1 MATYSNRT
9 HQRNARLIK
18 VADMLLLG
26 NTQTEI
32 AVHFKLS
39 NATIHNDVKEVKKR
53 WLAESRDTIAEFVAT
68 EGGRI
73 DLIIKGLMVKAKTG
87 KLQVIDRLCK
97 LIELKMKLYGLDA
110 KYLSENLRMI
120 MADGANSNQDV
131 GAISQ
136 GLRELEAV
144 IDSGEGGGNGNGAS
158 VSVPT
163 LN

>member
-1 MATYSNRT
+1 MASYNTRS
-9 HQRNARLIK
+9 HERNARIVE
-18 VADMLLLG
+18 VAKMLLMG

-32 AVHFKLS
+32 AVHFGLS
-39 NATIHNDVKEVKKR
+39 NQTISRDVKEVKKR
-53 WLAESRDTIAEFVAT
+53 WLAESRDTIAEFVAV

-73 DLIIKGLMVKAKTG
+73 DLIIKALMVKAKAG

-120 MADGANSNQDV
+120 MADGADSNQNV

-144 IDSGEGGGNGNGAS
+144 IDAGEGGGNGDGTEGA
-158 VSVPT
+158 VPT
-163 LN
+163 IN

>member
-1 MATYSNRT
+1 MASYNTQS
-9 HQRNARLIK
+9 HKRNKRLIE
-18 VADMLLLG
+18 VGEMLLLG

-32 AVHFKLS
+32 AVHLKVS
-39 NATIHNDVKEVKKR
+39 TPTICRDVKEVKKR
-53 WLAESRDTIAEFVAT
+53 WLDQSRDTIAEFVAT

-73 DLIIKGLMVKAKTG
+73 DLIIKGLMAKAKTG

-120 MADGANSNQDV
+120 MADGANSDQDV

-144 IDSGEGGGNGNGAS
+144 IDSGEGGGNGNGAA
-158 VSVPT
+158 VAVPT